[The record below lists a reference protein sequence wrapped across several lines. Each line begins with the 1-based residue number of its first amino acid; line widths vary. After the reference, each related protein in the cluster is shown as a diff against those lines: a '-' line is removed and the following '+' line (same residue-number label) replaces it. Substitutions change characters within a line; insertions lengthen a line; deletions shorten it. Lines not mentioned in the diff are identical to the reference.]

1 MSESKI
7 RWQAAHI
14 VVSQSGLPANATKLK
29 SFYAAAVE
37 HGGYGSGFSWTYSTR
52 SESLRLARALVAKGL
67 LVDKSEGHRSQFFLT
82 DEAKSRLSEYREILT
97 RQEAERVA
105 AEKAAT
111 QAAFE
116 AEQAR
121 QAAEKV
127 NQRHAVVLVNLHDGS
142 SRTVG
147 EIYTGAN
154 SDVHARN
161 QAAFWADGENAE
173 QYQAIVVRLTDSQ
186 PNYALPA

>member
-1 MSESKI
+1 MSYSKI

-14 VVSQSGLPANATKLK
+14 VTSQAGLPANATKLK
-29 SFYAAAVE
+29 AFYQSVAE
-37 HGGYGSGFSWTYSTR
+37 HGGYGYGHAWTYSTR

-67 LVDKSEGHRSQFFLT
+67 LVDKSEGYRYLFVLT
-82 DEAKSRLSEYREILT
+82 KEAESRLAEYRDILA

-105 AEKAAT
+105 AEKAAA
-111 QAAFE
+111 QASFE

-127 NQRHAVVLVNLHDGS
+127 NQRHAVILVDLRDGS

-147 EIYTGAN
+147 EIYTGSN
-154 SDVHARN
+154 SEQHALN
-161 QAAFWADGENAE
+161 QAAFWGNSENAV
-173 QYQAIVVRLTDSQ
+173 YRAIVVRLTDSQ
-186 PNYALPA
+186 PNYSLPA